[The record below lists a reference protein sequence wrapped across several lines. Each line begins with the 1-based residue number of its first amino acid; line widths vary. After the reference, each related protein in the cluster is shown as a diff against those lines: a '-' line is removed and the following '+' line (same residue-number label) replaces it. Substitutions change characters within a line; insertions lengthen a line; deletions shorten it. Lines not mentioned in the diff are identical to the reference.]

1 MSINMAST
9 HNLLAKSFKA
19 LHRPGSPLIL
29 VNVYD
34 APSANAVAS
43 LPKAKAI
50 ATASYAVAQAA
61 GVEDDDLTNETNL
74 AAAKAIAS
82 VASKHQKP
90 LSVDLQDGYGEQL
103 EEATTAL
110 LQIGVVGVN
119 LEDYDKEA
127 HNMYDVTEAATR
139 IKRVLTVAQSY
150 GVPDFVVNARCDTLV
165 HGGSL
170 SEVITRGQ
178 AYLAAGATTVFVWG
192 GSIRGGVSRDEVAQ
206 LVKEFDGRLNVS
218 MKLSVGA
225 LTVKELAEI
234 GVARI
239 SIGPALQF
247 AAMAKL
253 KQDAE
258 RILQE

>member
-1 MSINMAST
+1 MAST
-9 HNLLAKSFKA
+9 QNILAKGFKA
-19 LHRPGSPLIL
+19 RHQPGSPLVL

-43 LPKAKAI
+43 LPTAKAI
-50 ATASYAVAQAA
+50 ATASYAVASAA
-61 GVEDDDLTNETNL
+61 GVGDDDLTHETNL
-74 AAAKAIAS
+74 AAANAIAS
-82 VASKHQKP
+82 AVKKYQKP
-90 LSVDLQDGYGEQL
+90 VSIDFQDGYGEQL
-103 EEATTAL
+103 EEATAAL

-119 LEDYDKEA
+119 LEDCDKA
-127 HNMYDVTEAATR
+127 THNMYSVVEAATR
-139 IKRVLTVAQSY
+139 IKRVLTVAQSQ

-192 GSIRGGVSRDEVAQ
+192 GSSRGGISQDEVVQ
-206 LVKEFDGRLNVS
+206 LVKAFNGRLNVS
-218 MKLSVGA
+218 MKLSAEG

-247 AAMAKL
+247 AAMAKF

-258 RILQE
+258 KILQG